1 MVRRKERDD
10 RIDNVTMLCYTVD
23 NETKHC
29 YVNEVMFLSLISKKD
44 LLAETGISYGQL
56 YRWKRERLIPEEWF
70 IKQSSYTGQE
80 TFFPREQVLNRV
92 QSILELKDRYSLEE
106 LAKILSPESSR
117 ESIGIEILADIEE
130 INRKIL
136 PELPELYGKEQFY
149 FLDIVLLAALS
160 QFAQEVGLTV
170 EQLKGMI
177 GNCASAGLHYK
188 NADVLCTV
196 FRAGGELHT
205 AFSSGMVPVT
215 FDRGVDILKSISLE
229 ETANQIKLKY
239 KDRFAG
245 K

>member
-1 MVRRKERDD
+1 
-10 RIDNVTMLCYTVD
+10 MLCYAAI
-23 NETKHC
+23 NKTKHC
-29 YVNEVMFLSLISKKD
+29 YVDGVIFLSLISKKD

-80 TFFPREQVLNRV
+80 TFFPREQVLSRV
-92 QSILELKDRYSLEE
+92 HSILELKDRYSLEE
-106 LAKILSPESSR
+106 LAKIFSLESSE
-117 ESIGIEILADIEE
+117 ESIGMETLADIEE
-130 INRKIL
+130 INQGVL
-136 PELPELYGKEQFY
+136 PELPELYGKEQFH

-160 QFAQEVGLTV
+160 QFAQEVGLTA
-170 EQLKGMI
+170 EQFKGMI
-177 GNCASAGLHYK
+177 RDCAPAYLHYK

-205 AFSSGMVPVT
+205 VFSAGMLPVV
-215 FDRGVDILKSISLE
+215 FDSGVDILKSISLE

-239 KDRFAG
+239 KDRFIG